1 MKKTI
6 YYWSPFLTKVG
17 TVKSTLNSAISLA
30 KFSNDYNV
38 IIINI
43 FGEWTKYKNYLEKNG
58 VKLKNLTFDYY
69 NLLPKTGFF
78 KSRFSYITIMLI
90 SLFPFLF
97 FLKKNKPNYLIAHL
111 LTSLPI
117 IFQLMN

>member
-43 FGEWTKYKNYLEKNG
+43 FGEWTKYKNYLEKNDI
-58 VKLKNLTFDYY
+58 KLKNLTFNYY

-78 KSRFSYITIMLI
+78 KSRFSYIAIILI

-97 FLKKNKPNYLIAHL
+97 FYLLKGYYSYTHNTRVKKCVNSILEI
-111 LTSLPI
+111 
-117 IFQLMN
+117 

>member
-38 IIINI
+38 IILNI

-58 VKLKNLTFDYY
+58 VKLKNLSFNYY

-97 FLKKNKPNYLIAHL
+97 FFKKK
-111 LTSLPI
+111 
-117 IFQLMN
+117 

>member
-38 IIINI
+38 IILNI

-58 VKLKNLTFDYY
+58 VKLKNLSFNYY

-78 KSRFSYITIMLI
+78 KSRFS
-90 SLFPFLF
+90 
-97 FLKKNKPNYLIAHL
+97 
-111 LTSLPI
+111 
-117 IFQLMN
+117 

>member
-38 IIINI
+38 IIINLTELQGDSTQSQSKSQRGFTWLNVNI
-43 FGEWTKYKNYLEKNG
+43 
-58 VKLKNLTFDYY
+58 VLKRLNL
-69 NLLPKTGFF
+69 G
-78 KSRFSYITIMLI
+78 IM
-90 SLFPFLF
+90 
-97 FLKKNKPNYLIAHL
+97 
-111 LTSLPI
+111 
-117 IFQLMN
+117 